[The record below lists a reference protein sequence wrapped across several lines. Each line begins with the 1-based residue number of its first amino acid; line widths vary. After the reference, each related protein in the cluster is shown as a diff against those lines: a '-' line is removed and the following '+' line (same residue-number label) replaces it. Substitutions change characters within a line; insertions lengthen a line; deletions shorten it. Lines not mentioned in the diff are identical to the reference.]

1 MTKGVEID
9 VAMNVRKFQAGAS
22 DVEAGFEQVADSLDD
37 LSKHG
42 EKAGDELADGLK
54 DGGKKGE
61 AALQRVEDSF
71 RDMTRA
77 SGRASGDVRSDNER
91 SERSFKELADTA
103 KRETK
108 QAGDDLARNVKRGT
122 DKAENGFDDL
132 KDEARQSARETAA
145 SFREVSDVGD
155 LIQETLANAFVG
167 FGPAGVAA
175 GIAGAVG
182 FGLLV
187 EAISSGADQNE
198 QRVQDMYDDM
208 IQSGNDFL
216 STELVSQGIQ
226 NIQKNTAEYAQAQQD
241 AADTGVS
248 LSTVLLA
255 MAGDTEA
262 LNAVQTVRAE
272 KMTELQQKQQEH
284 IATTTTEDETLA
296 AQINTLETMGLRY
309 DSVASSTET
318 ASAKVD
324 IYRQAM
330 EQAGGAS
337 EGASAKIQGVIDKV
351 NALPPNRTIRI
362 DVDDSA
368 LEAAITRQQGRTI
381 QINVDG
387 QITRIGNQV
396 Y

>member
-1 MTKGVEID
+1 
-9 VAMNVRKFQAGAS
+9 
-22 DVEAGFEQVADSLDD
+22 
-37 LSKHG
+37 
-42 EKAGDELADGLK
+42 
-54 DGGKKGE
+54 
-61 AALQRVEDSF
+61 
-71 RDMTRA
+71 
-77 SGRASGDVRSDNER
+77 
-91 SERSFKELADTA
+91 
-103 KRETK
+103 
-108 QAGDDLARNVKRGT
+108 
-122 DKAENGFDDL
+122 
-132 KDEARQSARETAA
+132 
-145 SFREVSDVGD
+145 
-155 LIQETLANAFVG
+155 
-167 FGPAGVAA
+167 
-175 GIAGAVG
+175 
-182 FGLLV
+182 
-187 EAISSGADQNE
+187 
-198 QRVQDMYDDM
+198 
-208 IQSGNDFL
+208 
-216 STELVSQGIQ
+216 
-226 NIQKNTAEYAQAQQD
+226 
-241 AADTGVS
+241 
-248 LSTVLLA
+248 

-272 KMTELQQKQQEH
+272 KMAELQQKQQEH

-324 IYRQAM
+324 VYRQAM